1 MLSAIVA
8 SITNDIKFI
17 SFFKKKNNHYK
28 RCWNAW
34 MEKLRHSFHVFNDQY
49 INNSDI
55 EFFFYKEITL
65 DDSYL

>member
-1 MLSAIVA
+1 
-8 SITNDIKFI
+8 
-17 SFFKKKNNHYK
+17 
-28 RCWNAW
+28 